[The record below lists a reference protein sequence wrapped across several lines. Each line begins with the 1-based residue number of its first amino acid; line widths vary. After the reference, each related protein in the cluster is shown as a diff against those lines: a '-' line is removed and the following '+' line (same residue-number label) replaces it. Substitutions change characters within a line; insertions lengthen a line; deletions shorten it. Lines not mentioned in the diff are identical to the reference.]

1 MSLEQLAKDIAAEA
15 ASEAKAII
23 AEAKKQAADIASD
36 AQKEVEMHASST
48 LSGSEIEAAQI
59 AKESVAS
66 ARQMNQ
72 KDVLV
77 ARREEIDIT
86 LDAVRSQLGNPKL
99 AKRSAMLDSM
109 LKQAKSESSGK
120 MTLLP
125 ASIDR
130 AALEQKA
137 SGFTVGEDI
146 DALGGFILVAED
158 NSIRLDYTFDNRLEE
173 VWIDSLGDVTRTLF
187 GE

>member
-1 MSLEQLAKDIAAEA
+1 MSLEKLAKDIAAEA
-15 ASEAKAII
+15 AKEAKAII
-23 AEAKKQAADIASD
+23 SEAETQAAAIASE
-36 AQKEVEMHASST
+36 AQKEVEAHASST

-72 KDVLV
+72 KDVLI

-125 ASIDR
+125 ASIDK
-130 AALEQKA
+130 AALEQKS
-137 SGFTVGEDI
+137 SGYKIGGEI

-158 NSIRLDYTFDNRLEE
+158 ESIRLDYTFDNRLEE
-173 VWIDSLGDVTRTLF
+173 VWTDSLGDVTRTLF

>member
-15 ASEAKAII
+15 AKEAKAII
-23 AEAKKQAADIASD
+23 DEAKAQAANIASD
-36 AQKEVEMHASST
+36 AQSEVEVHASSA
-48 LSGSEIEAAQI
+48 LSGSEMEAAQI

-72 KDVLV
+72 KDVLI
-77 ARREEIDIT
+77 ARREEIDLT
-86 LDAVRSQLGNPKL
+86 FEAVRSQLGNPKL
-99 AKRSAMLDSM
+99 AKRSALLDSM
-109 LKQAKSESSGK
+109 LKQAKSDSSGK

-130 AALEQKA
+130 AALEQKT
-137 SGFTVGEDI
+137 SGFTIGEDI
-146 DALGGFILVAED
+146 QALGGFILVAED
-158 NSIRLDYTFDNRLEE
+158 NSIRLDYTFDNRLAE
-173 VWIDSLGDVTRTLF
+173 VWIDSLGDVNRTLF

>member
-1 MSLEQLAKDIAAEA
+1 
-15 ASEAKAII
+15 
-23 AEAKKQAADIASD
+23 
-36 AQKEVEMHASST
+36 
-48 LSGSEIEAAQI
+48 
-59 AKESVAS
+59 
-66 ARQMNQ
+66 
-72 KDVLV
+72 
-77 ARREEIDIT
+77 
-86 LDAVRSQLGNPKL
+86 
-99 AKRSAMLDSM
+99 MLDSM